1 MNHLLPQGKLSP
13 DTCLTHPAED
23 FLSSFMP
30 AKPGRAVPARN
41 KARLLKPRDLAKL
54 RVLELEKWGAD
65 GATADMLES
74 RIHHAPAH
82 SWGCHRDGVISAS
95 CFVMGS
101 TRERILSA
109 ASWHEVTDQ
118 GHATSHDA
126 RSRTW
131 FGISLSGTDPVAVR
145 AVLIEV
151 LLKML
156 LDGVKEVYLGSPAP
170 SFARWKGKNPG
181 GTMEDYFRKR
191 RGRSGRHA
199 DPQLAYYESLG
210 FKIVGWKPGYFP
222 HAGSHD
228 HGVLVRFDN
237 PLWFLSGAIRWV
249 PARLLRSLLGRMFE
263 KEAP

>member
-1 MNHLLPQGKLSP
+1 MNRLPPRGKFSS
-13 DTCLTHPAED
+13 DTCMTHPAED

-30 AKPGRAVPARN
+30 TRAGGAVPTKS

-54 RVLELEKWGAD
+54 RALELERWGAD
-65 GATADMLES
+65 GATADMLGS
-74 RIHHAPAH
+74 RIRHAPAH
-82 SWGCHRDGVISAS
+82 SWGYHRDGGISAS

-101 TRERILSA
+101 TRERILLA

-118 GHATSHDA
+118 GYATSHDA

-131 FGISLSGTDPVAVR
+131 FGVSLSGTDPVAVR

-156 LDGVKEVYLGSPAP
+156 LDGVKEVYLGSPVP

-181 GTMEDYFRKR
+181 GTMEAYFRKR
-191 RGRSGRHA
+191 RGRSGRHS

-210 FKIVGWKPGYFP
+210 FKIVGWKPDYFP
-222 HAGSHD
+222 HAGSQD
-228 HGVLVRFDN
+228 HGVLVRLAN
-237 PLWFLSGAIRWV
+237 PLWLLSGAIRWV
-249 PARLLRSLLGRMFE
+249 PSRLLRSLLGRIFG